1 MEILLTFKSPKLFYK
16 TSSRTSSLIRSLSLA
31 ILLILA
37 IGRTTKHFMSRVCR
51 CLKLWACHGYGRDPV
66 KYRGCHETKFYWW
79 TRTSTTFFP
88 GLATSGTSTSQTKAL
103 LKQSSDT
110 SQVESLL
117 WTNLGVLKCL
127 VSTRSIVRTSPAQLG
142 QGSPAPIVSEVML
155 SVGSAN
161 NKLSTLPV

>member
-1 MEILLTFKSPKLFYK
+1 MEILLTLRSPKLFYK
-16 TSSRTSSLIRSLSLA
+16 TSSRTSSLIWSWSLA

-37 IGRTTKHFMSRVCR
+37 IGRTTKLFMSRVCR
-51 CLKLWACHGYGRDPV
+51 CLKLWVCHGYGRDPV
-66 KYRGCHETKFYWW
+66 KYKGFHETKYCWW

-117 WTNLGVLKCL
+117 WTNLVALKCS
-127 VSTRSIVRTSPAQLG
+127 VSTRSIVRTSPAQWG
-142 QGSPAPIVSEVML
+142 QGSQAPIVSEAML
-155 SVGSAN
+155 SVGLEN